1 MTEEIGMDKPIVL
14 VVDDKLSAREAYRQ
28 MLKNDYEVVLR
39 GNGREALE
47 FVKQRPPHAVLLD
60 IKMPDMDG
68 IEVLRQMKEIC
79 PEVEVVMVTAYAS
92 LETAKEAM
100 KYGAMEYLIKPAGIK
115 EVKEAIRK
123 AVSRRMR
130 KARFD
135 EKLLMLLSFTRSVT
149 SSLDERKVLD
159 TILEWA
165 ERFFEAEMIWLYKTD
180 TATPELWASK
190 GELSGSDEML
200 REAERIAAETMEG
213 RELIVE
219 SERGIAGLPLI
230 ARDKV
235 IGAFVFRSPMLR
247 EEEIGPS
254 LKSLLTIFSD
264 HAAIALENARLYEE
278 RKRVEEHLR
287 KSMEKLKNS
296 LNGIIQAMALAVE
309 MRDPLTAGHQRRV
322 AELACA
328 IAREM
333 GLPEERI
340 EAIRMAGMI
349 HDLGKI
355 SVPAEILTKSAP
367 SRLTEAEFALIKNH
381 PQVGYEILKEIEFPY
396 PIAQIVLQHHERVNG
411 SGYPQ
416 GLKGDQIMLEAK
428 IIAVADVVEAMAS
441 HRPYRPALGIEA
453 ALNEI
458 SQNKGVLY
466 DPDVV
471 EACLKLFKEGKF
483 ELKP

>member
-1 MTEEIGMDKPIVL
+1 MDKPIVL

-28 MLKNDYEVVLR
+28 MLKCDYEVVLK
-39 GNGREALE
+39 GSGAEALE
-47 FVKQRPPHAVLLD
+47 FVKQGPPHAVLLD

-68 IEVLRQMKEIC
+68 IEVLKRMKEIC
-79 PEVEVVMVTAYAS
+79 PELEVVMVTAYAS

-100 KYGAMEYLIKPAGIK
+100 KYGAVEYLIKPASIK
-115 EVKEAIRK
+115 EVREAIRK

-149 SSLDERKVLD
+149 SLLDEGRVLE

-180 TATPELWASK
+180 TLTPELLASK
-190 GELSGSDEML
+190 GELSRSEEML
-200 REAERIAAETMEG
+200 RAAQRIATETME
-213 RELIVE
+213 RKELIIDK
-219 SERGIAGLPLI
+219 ERGTAGLPLI
-230 ARDKV
+230 VRDKV
-235 IGAFVFRSPMLR
+235 IGAFVFKSPMLR
-247 EEEIGPS
+247 EEEIGPPM
-254 LKSLLTIFSD
+254 KSLLTIFSD
-264 HAAIALENARLYEE
+264 HAAIALENARLYAE
-278 RKRVEEHLR
+278 RKRAEENLR
-287 KSMEKLKNS
+287 ESMEKLKNS

-309 MRDPLTAGHQRRV
+309 MRDPFTAGHQRRV

-328 IAREM
+328 IAGEM

-355 SVPAEILTKSAP
+355 SVPAEILTKSPP
-367 SRLTEAEFALIKNH
+367 SKLTEAEFALIKNH
-381 PQVGYEILKEIEFPY
+381 PQVGYEILKEIDFPY
-396 PIAQIVLQHHERVNG
+396 PIAQIVLQHHERMDG

-416 GLKGDQIMLEAK
+416 GLRGDQIMLEAR
-428 IIAVADVVEAMAS
+428 IIAVADVVEAMVS
-441 HRPYRPALGIEA
+441 HRPYRPPLGIEA
-453 ALNEI
+453 ALKEI
-458 SQNKGVLY
+458 SRNKGALY

-471 EACLKLFKEGKF
+471 EACLKLFEEGRF
-483 ELKP
+483 EFNL